1 MFIKCVLHA
10 WQGLF
15 YSFLATLLIPILQM
29 KKVT

>member
-1 MFIKCVLHA
+1 MFTKCVLRA

-15 YSFLATLLIPILQM
+15 YSSLATLLIPILQM